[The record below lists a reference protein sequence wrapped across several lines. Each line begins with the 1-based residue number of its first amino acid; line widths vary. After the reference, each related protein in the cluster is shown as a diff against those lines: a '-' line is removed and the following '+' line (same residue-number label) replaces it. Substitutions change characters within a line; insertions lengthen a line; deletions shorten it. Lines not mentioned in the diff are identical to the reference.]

1 MKDLKLILSNQ
12 RGVALMMIMTAI
24 IFLMAIYGEFTFES
38 KISRIKATNVM
49 DRSQAKLLAESG
61 LQLAMARLKLYKE
74 AYNKVESNPTAKQ
87 QVPSQL
93 LNQLWE
99 LPFMFP
105 IPVGKGA
112 SIAVKDTI
120 QKFTDETL
128 LDGQMRVSVQNISN
142 RMNLNLLRFDTAK
155 KTAGKYDAN
164 GQPIDQ
170 GSIEEDPNDGQL
182 DTSPTA
188 IQNNV
193 SVDQSLYFLMKR
205 LVDEKKEKDPGF
217 EDRYAN
223 INYQVLVTNLK
234 YYISDFGSLQTDPL
248 MGEAENTYSR
258 IPLTPKYG
266 PLSSASELYSIPGW
280 NDELIEL
287 IQNEFS
293 VYPSAQIDLNK
304 LTSNMLRILVPTI
317 DEEQIRS
324 FFEYRDNPESPK
336 HFNTI
341 DDFQKWVVDIERVV
355 PEAQFKERI
364 EKFTKAGITF
374 GSNPNLFKIVSEGLY
389 NRSTYTL
396 VAYVYMPKQEST
408 AQTTAGAA
416 GGANGGTNAG
426 TNSGANGGANG
437 GTDGATTTGSGS
449 GSGTAGAQ
457 STQLLEPRIIELQIN

>member
-1 MKDLKLILSNQ
+1 MNNE

-24 IFLMAIYGEFTFES
+24 ILLMAIYGEFTFES

-61 LQLAMARLKLYKE
+61 LSMAMTRLKLYKE
-74 AYNKVESNPTAKQ
+74 AFNKLESNPSAKG
-87 QVPSQL
+87 QVPPQL

-99 LPFMFP
+99 VPFIFP
-105 IPVGKGA
+105 IPVGEGA
-112 SIAVKDTI
+112 NRSTKDSIA
-120 QKFTDETL
+120 KFTEDSL
-128 LDGQMRVSVQNISN
+128 LEGQMRVTVSNISN
-142 RMNLNLLRFDTAK
+142 RMNLNLLRFDSVK
-155 KTAGKYDAN
+155 KFSKAN
-164 GQPIDQ
+164 Q
-170 GSIEEDPNDGQL
+170 GTDSDGDGIPDENENNEPDPNDGII

-193 SVDQSLYFLMKR
+193 SIDQSLYFLMKR

-217 EDRYAN
+217 EDRNAN
-223 INYQVLVTNLK
+223 INYQELVTNLK
-234 YYISDFGSLQTDPL
+234 FYISDYQSMMTDPL
-248 MGEAENTYSR
+248 AGEAESNFQR

-304 LTSNMLRILVPTI
+304 LTANMLRILVPTI

-324 FFEYRDNPESPK
+324 FFEYRDNPDQPK
-336 HFNTI
+336 HFNTV
-341 DDFQKWVVDIERVV
+341 DDFKKWVVDVERIVN
-355 PEAQFKERI
+355 ENDFKERI

-374 GSNPNLFKIVSEGLY
+374 GSNPNLFKIISEGIF

-396 VAYVYMPKQEST
+396 VAYVYMPKQESAT
-408 AQTTAGAA
+408 QTPT
-416 GGANGGTNAG
+416 TPPAG
-426 TNSGANGGANG
+426 TPPAS
-437 GTDGATTTGSGS
+437 TTPNTNPV
-449 GSGTAGAQ
+449 
-457 STQLLEPRIIELQIN
+457 TQLLEPRIIEIQIN